1 VRYIADNKR
10 TVEHELGLVG
20 ISTTP
25 RRLVVIGRSASL
37 TESNR
42 RTLTQLM
49 SDHPHLTILTYDDM
63 IERAKAN
70 LERLVGSLSLK
81 VQNARLYYPKPTQ

>member
-1 VRYIADNKR
+1 
-10 TVEHELGLVG
+10 
-20 ISTTP
+20 
-25 RRLVVIGRSASL
+25 
-37 TESNR
+37 
-42 RTLTQLM
+42 M

-70 LERLVGSLSLK
+70 LERLVGSLSLQ